1 MTHTTLSV
9 TGMSCGGCEQAVED
23 ALNGVDGVSSAA
35 ADHESGTVEIEAD
48 AGVSDADLAAAV
60 EDAGY
65 EVVA

>member
-1 MTHTTLSV
+1 MSQQTLTV

-23 ALNGVDGVSSAA
+23 ALTDIDGVTSAE
-35 ADHESGTVEIEAD
+35 ADHEGETVAVEAD

-65 EVVA
+65 ELPA